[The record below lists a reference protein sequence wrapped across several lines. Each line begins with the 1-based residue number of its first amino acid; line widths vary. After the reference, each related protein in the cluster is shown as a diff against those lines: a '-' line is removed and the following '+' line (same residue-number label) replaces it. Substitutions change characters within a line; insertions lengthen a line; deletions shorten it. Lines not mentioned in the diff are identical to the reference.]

1 MRTRTALTAAAL
13 ATAAA
18 LTLTACGDSDSG
30 DDGGTEQIEGAK
42 DSSSDA
48 PKSPEAEEEA
58 PEGAPD
64 VSLPKDIKLV
74 FDWEEPSK
82 PDHAAAQRDAANY
95 IRSQFRGS
103 AEQQRNEPAAQF
115 YASGQ
120 ALTYAQDQIQQ
131 DIDAQQSAT
140 GTERFY
146 RVETKSYGTTVGVSF
161 CADQTKIYSKKL
173 KTGEVLRTE
182 PSDADFLYYQISMSG
197 YPGRDDVWQ
206 ATSIEVQGEA
216 VQCKE

>member
-13 ATAAA
+13 ATAVT

-42 DSSSDA
+42 DSSPDA
-48 PKSPEAEEEA
+48 SASPTQEEA

-64 VSLPKDIKLV
+64 VSLPEDIKLV

-82 PDHAAAQRDAANY
+82 PEHAAAQRDAANY

-103 AEQQRNEPAAQF
+103 AEQELNEPSTQF
-115 YASGQ
+115 YARDQ

-146 RVETKSYGTTVGVSF
+146 RVETKSYGRTVGISF

-182 PSDADFLYYQISMSG
+182 PSDADFLFYQITMSTF
-197 YPGRDDVWQ
+197 PGRDEVWQ
-206 ATSIEVQGEA
+206 ATGIDVEGEA

>member
-48 PKSPEAEEEA
+48 PESPKPEEGA

-64 VSLPKDIKLV
+64 VSLPTDVELV

-82 PDHAAAQRDAANY
+82 PDQAAAQRDAANY
-95 IRSQFRGS
+95 VRSIYRGV
-103 AEQQRNEPAAQF
+103 AEQEPKDPATQF
-115 YASGQ
+115 YAREQ
-120 ALTYAQDQIQQ
+120 ALTYARDQIQAYV
-131 DIDAQQSAT
+131 DGGLTAT
-140 GTERFY
+140 GTERYY
-146 RVETKSYGTTVGVSF
+146 RAEVRSYGTSVGISF
-161 CADQTKIYSKKL
+161 CVDQSKIYGKKV
-173 KTGEVLRTE
+173 KSGEVLRTE
-182 PSDADFLYYQISMSG
+182 ESAASYLYYQVSMSKF
-197 YPGRDDVWQ
+197 PGRDDAWQ
-206 ATSIEVQGEA
+206 ATLIDVEGEA
-216 VQCKE
+216 TQCRE